1 MWKSKNAYWTN
12 VSYLE
17 NIPTRNQLK
26 KQFRK
31 HRNSA
36 LATVE
41 YLYMTGW
48 LKWEDYDPLIK
59 SITWAKNINE
69 IDTLLRGKKIKI
81 KNESQLKK
89 ALGNHNNSI
98 ERIKSMWINLD
109 NDSKIISPD
118 VINEKRLSVK
128 EDRLVLK
135 ILRLITKWI

>member
-1 MWKSKNAYWTN
+1 MKRFDF
-12 VSYLE
+12 LCE
-17 NIPTRNQLK
+17 NQKMLTG
-26 KQFRK
+26 

-128 EDRLVLK
+128 EDRSVLK